1 MKRIEDA
8 GDVERS
14 PMTKLSAQNVISN
27 RRLIVARLQGG
38 MVNRRDDGKVKLF
51 RSPTC
56 RREAVCSA
64 LETRT

>member
-14 PMTKLSAQNVISN
+14 PMAKLSAQNIISN

-38 MVNRRDDGKVKLF
+38 MVNR
-51 RSPTC
+51 
-56 RREAVCSA
+56 
-64 LETRT
+64 